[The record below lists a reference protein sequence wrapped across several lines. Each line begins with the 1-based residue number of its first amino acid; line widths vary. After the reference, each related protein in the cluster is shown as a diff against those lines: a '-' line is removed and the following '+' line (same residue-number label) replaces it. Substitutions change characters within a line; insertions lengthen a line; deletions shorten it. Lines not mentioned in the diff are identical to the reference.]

1 MHLPVGQITFMV
13 YIYEKKNN
21 SIKFLLFGIIEI
33 NIMLSQ
39 IFLRRLFTSLT
50 DRCICGY
57 VDPGPDFHV
66 HNIKKNLPD
75 DLFLTLKPSFF
86 KINRNT

>member
-1 MHLPVGQITFMV
+1 MK
-13 YIYEKKNN
+13 KKNN

-66 HNIKKNLPD
+66 HNIKKKSPRRLISNV
-75 DLFLTLKPSFF
+75 KA
-86 KINRNT
+86 